1 MDDGRKMVTALAPS
15 IQKAF
20 GQNIHEDQ
28 VLSMDKV
35 KRNIVEQIQDV
46 LATVDPSIL
55 SGLKSY
61 RGSYIDPA
69 NDRSVEYEVYFD
81 RKYKVTVDSTK
92 NTLYE
97 IPVKIKTSDGMQRD
111 VFIETFENEA
121 FLEERRRWMEGEMQK
136 IKEKNK

>member
-1 MDDGRKMVTALAPS
+1 MIDEIKKSVD
-15 IQKAF
+15 
-20 GQNIHEDQ
+20 

-55 SGLKSY
+55 GGLKSY

-69 NDRSVEYEVYFD
+69 NDRAVEYEVYFD
-81 RKYKVTVDSTK
+81 RKYKVTADSTK
-92 NTLYE
+92 NALYE
-97 IPVKIKTSDGMQRD
+97 IPVKIKSSDGTERE

-136 IKEKNK
+136 IKDKNK

>member
-1 MDDGRKMVTALAPS
+1 MDDGRKLAAALEPAMRS
-15 IQKAF
+15 VF
-20 GQNIHEDQ
+20 GQNIPEDQ

-35 KRNIVEQIQDV
+35 KRNIVEQIQDT
-46 LATVDPSIL
+46 LATVDS
-55 SGLKSY
+55 SNLKSY

-81 RKYKVTVDSTK
+81 RKFKVMID
-92 NTLYE
+92 NTLTRLYE
-97 IPVKIKTSDGMQRD
+97 IPVKIKSSDGTERE

-136 IKEKNK
+136 IKDRNK

>member
-1 MDDGRKMVTALAPS
+1 MIDEIKNSVD
-15 IQKAF
+15 
-20 GQNIHEDQ
+20 

-55 SGLKSY
+55 GGLKSY

-69 NDRSVEYEVYFD
+69 NDRAVEYEVYFD

-97 IPVKIKTSDGMQRD
+97 IPVKIKTSDGTELD

-121 FLEERRRWMEGEMQK
+121 FLEERRRWMEGEMRK
-136 IKEKNK
+136 K

>member
-1 MDDGRKMVTALAPS
+1 MRDYMIDEIKNSV
-15 IQKAF
+15 
-20 GQNIHEDQ
+20 D

-55 SGLKSY
+55 GGLKSY

-69 NDRSVEYEVYFD
+69 NDRAVEYEVYFD

-97 IPVKIKTSDGMQRD
+97 IPVKIKTSDGTELD

-121 FLEERRRWMEGEMQK
+121 FLEERRRWMEGEMRK
-136 IKEKNK
+136 K

>member
-1 MDDGRKMVTALAPS
+1 MIDEIKNSVD
-15 IQKAF
+15 
-20 GQNIHEDQ
+20 

-35 KRNIVEQIQDV
+35 KRNIVEQIQDT
-46 LATVDPSIL
+46 LATVDSRN
-55 SGLKSY
+55 LKSY

-69 NDRSVEYEVYFD
+69 NDRAVEYEVYFD

>member
-1 MDDGRKMVTALAPS
+1 MIDEIKNSVD
-15 IQKAF
+15 
-20 GQNIHEDQ
+20 

-35 KRNIVEQIQDV
+35 KRNIVEQIQDT
-46 LATVDPSIL
+46 LATVDSRN
-55 SGLKSY
+55 LKSY

-69 NDRSVEYEVYFD
+69 NDRDVEYEVYFD

-121 FLEERRRWMEGEMQK
+121 FLEERRRWMEGVIGK
-136 IKEKNK
+136 K